1 MDDKLK
7 VVNVIQASYI
17 HYKSNEE
24 CEVSLDDK
32 APYRFVFAF
41 ENSDKAKIAQEYYE
55 SMVVNRLP
63 LDVNKEDFD
72 KVVNQHYAK
81 LRDYVMQNRETI
93 SSHRLK

>member
-41 ENSDKAKIAQEYYE
+41 ENSDNVKIAQERYE
-55 SMVVNRLP
+55 SMVANKLP
-63 LDVNKEDFD
+63 LDVNKDDFD
-72 KVVNQHYAK
+72 EVVNEHYDK
-81 LRDYVMQNRETI
+81 IRDYVMQNREII
-93 SSHRLK
+93 SSQRLK

>member
-1 MDDKLK
+1 MDNKLK

-24 CEVSLDDK
+24 CEVGLDNQ
-32 APYRFVFAF
+32 APYRIIFTF
-41 ENSDKAKIAQEYYE
+41 ENSDNVKRAQEYYE

-72 KVVNQHYAK
+72 EVVNQHYTK
-81 LRDYVMQNRETI
+81 LRDYIIQNR
-93 SSHRLK
+93 RA